1 MSRREYHTL
10 GDLNNKDL
18 CLAVLEAEKSQI
30 RVLADLVSVEDPLPI
45 LQTAA
50 FLPYPQMSE
59 RNIISLMS
67 LLMRAV
73 IPHEGST
80 LMT

>member
-30 RVLADLVSVEDPLPI
+30 RVSVDPVPGESPLPG
-45 LQTAA
+45 LQMAIFSLYPHVVKRRGVA
-50 FLPYPQMSE
+50 F
-59 RNIISLMS
+59 
-67 LLMRAV
+67 AFF
-73 IPHEGST
+73 
-80 LMT
+80 